1 MAQRDASA
9 FWGGAGLVWR
19 RQRVLW
25 WIFAVNFIL
34 AFFSIHGVVP
44 RIGNILDHSLAAQR
58 LVNGFDLGAFSELML
73 QPGISPLSVSPAA
86 MAYSLVFFVFMLFVT
101 GGILEV
107 YRRDSR
113 VSTAEFFE
121 SSGAFFWRFVRLLIF
136 LVFCMIPV
144 AIFDVILRT
153 IGNHIDERAISA
165 MTIVWFRIA
174 AGIVLLFLLMVL
186 RLWFDMAEVH
196 SVAQNERRMRRS
208 LAVAW
213 RLTFGNFGRLFWL
226 YFSISVVACVGFGFG
241 LWLWLYVLPPTAIT
255 GAFFLSQ
262 AMILWWLA
270 TRLWQRSAE
279 TLWYQRNFVPAAPPA
294 LYPPATYP
302 VVAPQTPLPPLP
314 PPSSVDQV

>member
-1 MAQRDASA
+1 MAQRGASA

-44 RIGNILDHSLAAQR
+44 RIGNVLDHSLAAQR
-58 LVNGFDLGAFSELML
+58 LVKGFDLGAFTELTL

-101 GGILEV
+101 GGILET
-107 YRRDSR
+107 YRRDDR

-136 LVFCMIPV
+136 LLLCLVPL
-144 AIFDVILRT
+144 AILRAIANR
-153 IGNHIDERAISA
+153 IGGHIEDTAVSA
-165 MTIVWFRIA
+165 MTSVWFQIA
-174 AGIVLLFLLMVL
+174 VGIVLLFLLMVL

-208 LAVAW
+208 LAAAW

-226 YFSISVVACVGFGFG
+226 YFSISIVACVGFGFG
-241 LWLWLYVLPPTAIT
+241 LWLWMYVLPPTAIT

-270 TRLWQRSAE
+270 TRLWQRSSE

-294 LYPPATYP
+294 TYTPATYP
-302 VVAPQTPLPPLP
+302 VVAPQTPPSPLP
-314 PPSSVDQV
+314 PPLPTDQV

>member
-1 MAQRDASA
+1 MGGQKSGFFLA
-9 FWGGAGLVWR
+9 GAGLVWR

-25 WIFAVNFIL
+25 WIFAVNFVL

-44 RIGNILDHSLAAQR
+44 RVGNVLDHSLAAQR
-58 LVNGFDLGAFSELML
+58 LVKGFDVGALSELML

-113 VSTAEFFE
+113 VTTAEFFE
-121 SSGAFFWRFVRLLIF
+121 SSGAFFWRFVRLVIF
-136 LVFCMIPV
+136 LVLCIIPV

-165 MTIVWFRIA
+165 MTIVWFGIA
-174 AGIVLLFLLMVL
+174 AGIVLLFLLLIL

-213 RLTFGNFGRLFWL
+213 RLTFANFGRLFWL
-226 YFSISVVACVGFGFG
+226 YFSISVVACIGFGFG
-241 LWLWLYVLPPTAIT
+241 LWLWMYVLPPTAIT
-255 GAFFLSQ
+255 AAFFLSQ

-279 TLWYQRNFVPAAPPA
+279 TLWYQRNFVPAAPPVS
-294 LYPPATYP
+294 YTPATYP
-302 VVAPQTPLPPLP
+302 VVVPETPPSPMP
-314 PPSSVDQV
+314 PPSSADAV

>member
-1 MAQRDASA
+1 
-9 FWGGAGLVWR
+9 
-19 RQRVLW
+19 
-25 WIFAVNFIL
+25 
-34 AFFSIHGVVP
+34 
-44 RIGNILDHSLAAQR
+44 
-58 LVNGFDLGAFSELML
+58 
-73 QPGISPLSVSPAA
+73 

-121 SSGAFFWRFVRLLIF
+121 SSGAFFWRFVRLVIF
-136 LVFCMIPV
+136 LLLCMIPV

-165 MTIVWFRIA
+165 MTIVWFRVA

-186 RLWFDMAEVH
+186 RLCFDMAEVH

-226 YFSISVVACVGFGFG
+226 YFSISIVACIGFGFG
-241 LWLWLYVLPPTAIT
+241 LWLWMYVLPPTAIT

-270 TRLWQRSAE
+270 NAAVAAVERNAVVSA
-279 TLWYQRNFVPAAPPA
+279 QFRARRAPRVIHARNVSGRRAANA
-294 LYPPATYP
+294 AIAIAAA
-302 VVAPQTPLPPLP
+302 VEHR
-314 PPSSVDQV
+314 SSVTASSRNRYRIIQAQIALGRGRRQTND

>member
-9 FWGGAGLVWR
+9 FLGGAGLVWR

-44 RIGNILDHSLAAQR
+44 RVGNVLDHSLAAQR
-58 LVNGFDLGAFSELML
+58 LVNGFDLGALSELML

-113 VSTAEFFE
+113 MSTAEFFE
-121 SSGAFFWRFVRLLIF
+121 SSGAFFWRFVRLVIF
-136 LVFCMIPV
+136 LLLCLIPV

-174 AGIVLLFLLMVL
+174 AGIVLLFLLLIL

-208 LAVAW
+208 LGAAW

-226 YFSISVVACVGFGFG
+226 YFSISITACIGFGFG
-241 LWLWLYVLPPTAIT
+241 LWLWMYVLPPTAIT

-270 TRLWQRSAE
+270 TRLWQRSSE
-279 TLWYQRNFVPAAPPA
+279 TLWYQRNFVPAASPVS
-294 LYPPATYP
+294 YTPATYS
-302 VVAPQTPLPPLP
+302 VVAPQTPPLPLP
-314 PPSSVDQV
+314 PPSSADQV

>member
-1 MAQRDASA
+1 MVQRDASA

-44 RIGNILDHSLAAQR
+44 RIGSVLDHSLAAQR
-58 LVNGFDLGAFSELML
+58 LVNGFDVGAFSELLL

-121 SSGAFFWRFVRLLIF
+121 SSGAFFWRFVRLVIF
-136 LVFCMIPV
+136 LLLCIIPV

-174 AGIVLLFLLMVL
+174 AGIVLLFLLLIL

-213 RLTFGNFGRLFWL
+213 RITFANFGRLFWL
-226 YFSISVVACVGFGFG
+226 YFSISIVACIGFGFG
-241 LWLWLYVLPPTAIT
+241 LWLWMYVLPPTAIT

-279 TLWYQRNFVPAAPPA
+279 TLWYQRNFVPAAPPVS
-294 LYPPATYP
+294 YTPATYP
-302 VVAPQTPLPPLP
+302 AVAPQTPPSPLP
-314 PPSSVDQV
+314 PPSSADQV

>member
-1 MAQRDASA
+1 MAQRDASP

-44 RIGNILDHSLAAQR
+44 RISGVLDHSLAAQR
-58 LVNGFDLGAFSELML
+58 LVNGFDLGAFTELML

-101 GGILEV
+101 GGILET
-107 YRRDSR
+107 YRRDER
-113 VSTAEFFE
+113 MTTAEFFE

-136 LVFCMIPV
+136 LLLCLIPI
-144 AIFDVILRT
+144 AILHRILRSA
-153 IGNHIDERAISA
+153 GDHIDETAVSA
-165 MTIVWFRIA
+165 MASIWFSIA
-174 AGIVLLFLLMVL
+174 AGIVILFLLIVL

-196 SVAQNERRMRRS
+196 SVAQNELRMRRS

-213 RLTFGNFGRLFWL
+213 RLTFGNFRRLFWL
-226 YFSISVVACVGFGFG
+226 YFRIGGVACVGFGFG
-241 LWLWLYVLPPTAIT
+241 LWLWMYVLPPTAIT

-262 AMILWWLA
+262 AMILWWLG
-270 TRLWQRSAE
+270 THLWQRSSE
-279 TLWYQRNFVPAAPPA
+279 TLWYQRNFVPDRKS
-294 LYPPATYP
+294 
-302 VVAPQTPLPPLP
+302 VV
-314 PPSSVDQV
+314 

>member
-25 WIFAVNFIL
+25 SIFAVNFIL
-34 AFFSIHGVVP
+34 AFFSIHGIVP
-44 RIGNILDHSLAAQR
+44 RVGNILDHSVAAQR
-58 LVNGFDLGAFSELML
+58 LVKGFDVGAFSELML
-73 QPGISPLSVSPAA
+73 QPGVSPLDVSPAA

-113 VSTAEFFE
+113 MSTAEFFE
-121 SSGAFFWRFVRLLIF
+121 SSGAFFWRFVRLVIF
-136 LVFCMIPV
+136 LLLCLIPI
-144 AIFDVILRT
+144 AILHLILHSA
-153 IGNHIDERAISA
+153 GDHIDETAVSA
-165 MTIVWFRIA
+165 MTSIWFSIA
-174 AGIVLLFLLMVL
+174 AGIVILFLLIVL

-226 YFSISVVACVGFGFG
+226 YFSISIVACIGFGFG
-241 LWLWLYVLPPTAIT
+241 LWLWMYVLPPTAINR
-255 GAFFLSQ
+255 AFFLSQ

-270 TRLWQRSAE
+270 TRLWQRSSE

-294 LYPPATYP
+294 SYTPATYP
-302 VVAPQTPLPPLP
+302 VVAPQTPPSPLP
-314 PPSSVDQV
+314 PPSAGDQV

>member
-1 MAQRDASA
+1 MAQRDSSA
-9 FWGGAGLVWR
+9 FLGGAGLVWR

-44 RIGNILDHSLAAQR
+44 RVGSVLDHSLAAQR
-58 LVNGFDLGAFSELML
+58 LVNGFDVGAFSELML
-73 QPGISPLSVSPAA
+73 QPGISPLDVSLAA

-107 YRRDSR
+107 CRRDSR
-113 VSTAEFFE
+113 MTTAEFFE

-196 SVAQNERRMRRS
+196 SVAQNERKMRRS
-208 LAVAW
+208 LVAAW
-213 RLTFGNFGRLFWL
+213 RLTFGNFGRLFRL
-226 YFSISVVACVGFGFG
+226 YFSISVVACIGFGFG
-241 LWLWLYVLPPTAIT
+241 LWLWMYVLPPTAIT

-262 AMILWWLA
+262 AMILWWLG
-270 TRLWQRSAE
+270 TRLWQRSSE

-294 LYPPATYP
+294 SYTPATYP
-302 VVAPQTPLPPLP
+302 VVAPQTPPSPLP
-314 PPSSVDQV
+314 PPSSADQV

>member
-1 MAQRDASA
+1 MGGQNSGFFLA
-9 FWGGAGLVWR
+9 GAGLVWR

-25 WIFAVNFIL
+25 SIFAVNFIL

-44 RIGNILDHSLAAQR
+44 RVGNVLDHSLAAQR
-58 LVNGFDLGAFSELML
+58 LVKGFDLGAFSELML
-73 QPGISPLSVSPAA
+73 QPGVSPLDVSPAA

-113 VSTAEFFE
+113 VTTAEFFE

-136 LVFCMIPV
+136 LLLCLIPI
-144 AIFDVILRT
+144 AILHRILHSA
-153 IGNHIDERAISA
+153 GDHIDETAVSA
-165 MTIVWFRIA
+165 MASIWFSIA
-174 AGIVLLFLLMVL
+174 AGIVILFLLIVL

-213 RLTFGNFGRLFWL
+213 RLTFANFGRLFWL
-226 YFSISVVACVGFGFG
+226 YFGISIVACIGFGFG
-241 LWLWLYVLPPTAIT
+241 LWLWMYVLPPTAIT

-270 TRLWQRSAE
+270 TRLWQRASE
-279 TLWYQRNFVPAAPPA
+279 TLWYQRNLAHAADVAIPAPPH
-294 LYPPATYP
+294 YP
-302 VVAPQTPLPPLP
+302 VVPPQTPPSPLP
-314 PPSSVDQV
+314 PPSSTDAV

>member
-1 MAQRDASA
+1 MVQRDASA

-44 RIGNILDHSLAAQR
+44 RIGSVLDHSLAAQR
-58 LVNGFDLGAFSELML
+58 LVNGFDVGAFSELLL

-121 SSGAFFWRFVRLLIF
+121 SSGAFFWRFVRLVIF
-136 LVFCMIPV
+136 LLLCIIPV

-165 MTIVWFRIA
+165 MTIVWFRVA

-186 RLWFDMAEVH
+186 RLCFDMAEVH

-208 LAVAW
+208 LAAAW

-226 YFSISVVACVGFGFG
+226 YFSISIVACIGFGFG
-241 LWLWLYVLPPTAIT
+241 LWLWMYVLPPTAIT

-262 AMILWWLA
+262 AMILWWLG
-270 TRLWQRSAE
+270 TRLWQRSSE
-279 TLWYQRNFVPAAPPA
+279 TLWYQRNFVPAVPPA
-294 LYPPATYP
+294 SYTPATYP
-302 VVAPQTPLPPLP
+302 VVAPQTPPSPLP
-314 PPSSVDQV
+314 PPSSADQV

>member
-1 MAQRDASA
+1 MARGDGSA
-9 FWGGAGLVWR
+9 FLGGAGLVWR

-44 RIGNILDHSLAAQR
+44 RVGNVLDHSLAAQR
-58 LVNGFDLGAFSELML
+58 LVTGFDVGALSELML

-113 VSTAEFFE
+113 MTTAEFFE
-121 SSGAFFWRFVRLLIF
+121 SSGAFFWRFVRLVIF
-136 LVFCMIPV
+136 LLLCLIPI
-144 AIFDVILRT
+144 AIV
-153 IGNHIDERAISA
+153 RAIANKIGGHIEDTAVSA
-165 MTIVWFRIA
+165 MASVWFSIA
-174 AGIVLLFLLMVL
+174 AGIVLLFLLLIL

-208 LAVAW
+208 LAAAW
-213 RLTFGNFGRLFWL
+213 RLTFANFGRLFWL
-226 YFSISVVACVGFGFG
+226 YFSISVVACIGFGFG
-241 LWLWLYVLPPTAIT
+241 LWLWMYVLPPTAIT

-279 TLWYQRNFVPAAPPA
+279 TLWYQRNFVPAASPVS
-294 LYPPATYP
+294 YTPATYP
-302 VVAPQTPLPPLP
+302 VVAPQTPPSPLP
-314 PPSSVDQV
+314 PPNATDAV